1 MEKKSTIKLLVTA
14 LVLVGITLTTAFA
27 RPKEN
32 LKAST
37 GRKSFTLLGLSVGSA
52 GSLSPLSG
60 AKITDKYDLNSIST
74 SNIMVDTK
82 DSAMTTEIVQQYL
95 ATNKVGWQILASMT
109 EVDKGPVNIK
119 ALLTR
124 ASYGVTSQNY
134 AIIAGLMG
142 DPKTT
147 LTTEALRFITPLFN
161 NVYVMVYLNSLD
173 AFQVYKLN
181 NDNNKLIETV
191 KLAANNRSSWGSAPL
206 KFDLVAD
213 SRTFKQNMV
222 DKAVLTASGVFNEDV
237 IMTFTKLEKNVKDFQ
252 VTTKLYGDNVLY
264 ARIGKKENVYPTQRF
279 FAFEQIGDTTFRRV
293 GIIRAKKVAD
303 NRTDLVATGGKRPD
317 TTTFNVVYGK
327 SVKPGKLGTVSIVSR
342 PDLGIGLMLG
352 YDLGGTRGI
361 SPRISIN
368 VATLAGALG
377 QELPEIADVKLY
389 GSLVPLGVEVVDG
402 STYTLSTISYGI
414 GKEYR
419 LGKSAFLEPF
429 VGFHNPTYTQSYYD
443 DYNEETVTESGS
455 FTGYEGGV
463 ILGKNIGPSF
473 QIFGKAQLQIND
485 PVWDEIEYSKESS
498 GITFG
503 FGLKFNF

>member
-1 MEKKSTIKLLVTA
+1 MKKKSTIKLLVTA
-14 LVLVGITLTTAFA
+14 LVLVGIAMTTAFA

-32 LKAST
+32 VKAST

-52 GSLSPLSG
+52 GSLSQLSG
-60 AKITDKYDLNSIST
+60 AKLTDKYDLNSIRT
-74 SNIMVDTK
+74 SNIIVETK

-109 EVDKGPVNIK
+109 EVDKGTINLKP
-119 ALLTR
+119 LLTR
-124 ASYGVTSQNY
+124 ASYGVTPQNY

-142 DPKTT
+142 DPKSS
-147 LTTEALRFITPLFN
+147 LSDVQRFVFPLFN
-161 NVYVMVYLNSLD
+161 NIYVMVYLQSLD

-191 KLAANNRSSWGSAPL
+191 KLAANNRSSWGSTPL
-206 KFDLVAD
+206 QFDLVVD
-213 SRTFKQNMV
+213 SRKIKANFV
-222 DKAVLTASGVFNEDV
+222 DNAILTSSGVFNEDV

-252 VTTKLYGDNVLY
+252 VSTKLYGNNVLY

-303 NRTDLVATGGKRPD
+303 NRTDIVAAGGKRAD

-327 SVKPGKLGTVSIVSR
+327 NVKPGKLGTVSIVSR

-361 SPRISIN
+361 APRISIN

-377 QELPEIADVKLY
+377 QELPEIADIKFY
-389 GSLVPLGVEVVDG
+389 GSLVPLGAEVVDG
-402 STYTLSTISYGI
+402 NTYTLSTISYGI

-429 VGFHNPTYTQSYYD
+429 VGFHNPTFSATYYD
-443 DYNEETVTESGS
+443 DDLEKTVTTSGS
-455 FTGYEGGV
+455 FTGYEAGL

-473 QIFGKAQLQIND
+473 QIFGKAQFQIND
-485 PVWDEIEYSKESS
+485 PLWDEYEYDKESS
-498 GITFG
+498 GVTFG
-503 FGLKFNF
+503 FGLKFDF

>member
-52 GSLSPLSG
+52 GILSPLSG

-74 SNIMVDTK
+74 SNIIVDTK

-109 EVDKGPVNIK
+109 EVDKGPINLK
-119 ALLTR
+119 PLLTR

-142 DPKTT
+142 DPKST
-147 LTTEALRFITPLFN
+147 LNDVQRFVFPLFN

-237 IMTFTKLEKNVKDFQ
+237 IMTFTKLEKSVKDFQ

-303 NRTDLVATGGKRPD
+303 NRTNLVATGGKRPD

-377 QELPEIADVKLY
+377 QELPEIANIKLY
-389 GSLVPLGVEVVDG
+389 GSLVPLGVEVVDE

-443 DYNEETVTESGS
+443 DYDEETVTVSGS
-455 FTGYEGGV
+455 FTGYEAGL
-463 ILGKNIGPSF
+463 IFGKNIGPSF

-485 PVWDEIEYSKESS
+485 PVWDEIEYKKESS

-503 FGLKFNF
+503 FGLKFDF